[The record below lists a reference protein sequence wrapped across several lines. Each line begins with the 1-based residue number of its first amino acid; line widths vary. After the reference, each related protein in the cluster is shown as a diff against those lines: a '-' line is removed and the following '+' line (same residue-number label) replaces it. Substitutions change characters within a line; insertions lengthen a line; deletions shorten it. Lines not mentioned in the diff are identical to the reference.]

1 MLFSNKDKQL
11 QCTNPASFVMLLSP
25 KRISSFI
32 MQLSPYEREAV
43 GINL

>member
-32 MQLSPYEREAV
+32 MLLSPYEREAV